1 MSKVIFEPEEGS
13 YKSFSLETFSGAAEE
28 TEKKKKD
35 IDKEFKPD
43 RMGPKEREFVMGG
56 FDFEYSGG
64 YRKDEIMK
72 KTTDEIEN
80 MLLQAKENAKQTE
93 KDGFDKGYKEG
104 HDKGSEDGLKEA
116 TSLMES
122 LKEALNSLMN
132 VRRSFYEKNEKE
144 MVDLISRAVGEIVYR
159 ETFEGGDIIADII
172 RNAVK
177 DLHAKQFIKIRLNP
191 VDMEMAQKLED
202 ELIKSIDE
210 VEGVEMKEDP
220 AVSPGGCI
228 IESNIG
234 ELDATLETRLR
245 AMHEKISGSVG

>member
-13 YKSFSLETFSGAAEE
+13 FKPFSLETFTGVAEE

-35 IDKEFKPD
+35 IDKDFKPD
-43 RMGPKEREFVMGG
+43 RIGPKEREFVMGG
-56 FDFEYSGG
+56 FDFEYGGG

-72 KTTDEIEN
+72 KTTDEIEE
-80 MLLQAKENAKQTE
+80 MLSQAKENAKKTE
-93 KDGFDKGYKEG
+93 KEGYDKGYKEG

-122 LKEALNSLMN
+122 LIEAVDSLKN
-132 VRRSFYEKNEKE
+132 VRRSFYEKSEKE
-144 MVDLISRAVGEIVYR
+144 MVDLVSRTVAEIVYR
-159 ETFEGGDIIADII
+159 ETSEGGDIIADVI

-177 DLHAKQFIKIRLNP
+177 DLHTKQFIKIRLNP
-191 VDMEMAQKLED
+191 VDMEIAQKLED

-234 ELDATLETRLR
+234 ELDATVETRLK
-245 AMHEKISGSVG
+245 AMHEKISDSIG